1 MANFGDVKSDQL
13 QEYFYIP
20 PSVIFPYS
28 GTAAPTGF
36 LFCDGSSYGTATYPT
51 LFNTIGYTYGGSGT
65 AFSIP
70 DLRGRAIA
78 GKDNMGGNGTANRL
92 TTAGAGIAGTALGV
106 AGGSETHSLG
116 TAQLPAHAHTAS
128 STNTS
133 INHSHTMDAVG
144 NHGHTGSTGPDTT
157 DHAHGLPGANF
168 VGAGGSGANLVT
180 VAAGG
185 AFTFKQYGV
194 TAGIN
199 ANHAHGLNIDAGGA
213 HTPVAGSTD
222 VPHSHAITVNN
233 AGGNAAHNNTQP
245 TIILHYIIKY

>member
-70 DLRGRAIA
+70 DLRGRAVA

-133 INHSHTMDAVG
+133 INHSHTMNAVG
-144 NHGHTGSTGPDTT
+144 NHYHSGATNTAGAHNHSANTT
-157 DHAHGLPGANF
+157 YSVVSG
-168 VGAGGSGANLVT
+168 GAGGALGLLY
-180 VAAGG
+180 AARADSAG
-185 AFTFKQYGV
+185 F
-194 TAGIN
+194 GIN
-199 ANHAHGLNIDAGGA
+199 VDYVGDHVHGIAADGG
-213 HTPVAGSTD
+213 HTPVAQPTD